1 MENGTIDPNP
11 GAVTAVPIEASEGL
25 NSVSGRAAPDP
36 VKPDAV
42 VPGGTAAHGMAAT
55 GAATSGAA
63 FTATVSGARLPKI
76 IPFTELCRCG
86 DEVWIE
92 HDGQLYRL
100 RRTRLGK
107 LILTK

>member
-1 MENGTIDPNP
+1 MENGTTGLKHGGGSPADS
-11 GAVTAVPIEASEGL
+11 EASEGRH
-25 NSVSGRAAPDP
+25 SSAARSS
-36 VKPDAV
+36 PDAV
-42 VPGGTAAHGMAAT
+42 VPDGTAFHGIAQTGPAPTGTAFHGTVT
-55 GAATSGAA
+55 GAK
-63 FTATVSGARLPKI
+63 LPKI
-76 IPFTELCRCG
+76 IPFTDLCRCG

>member
-1 MENGTIDPNP
+1 MENGTTGPKHGGSPADVEAPEGRHSSGARSATDEVLPGGAVPHGIASMGPAGP
-11 GAVTAVPIEASEGL
+11 VPTEAAFYGAVT
-25 NSVSGRAAPDP
+25 
-36 VKPDAV
+36 
-42 VPGGTAAHGMAAT
+42 
-55 GAATSGAA
+55 GAK
-63 FTATVSGARLPKI
+63 LPKI

>member
-1 MENGTIDPNP
+1 MENGTTGPKHGVS
-11 GAVTAVPIEASEGL
+11 GAVDIELSEGC
-25 NSVSGRAAPDP
+25 NAVAARSAS
-36 VKPDAV
+36 DAV
-42 VPGGTAAHGMAAT
+42 VPDGIAPHAIAQTGPVPT
-55 GAATSGAA
+55 GAALTGTVTGAK
-63 FTATVSGARLPKI
+63 LPKI

>member
-1 MENGTIDPNP
+1 MENGPTDPEH
-11 GAVTAVPIEASEGL
+11 GARSAVPIEVSNVQKSE
-25 NSVSGRAAPDP
+25 SGTAAPD
-36 VKPDAV
+36 AV
-42 VPGGTAAHGMAAT
+42 MADTSAPGGAIHATAAN
-55 GAATSGAA
+55 GAAEHGAA
-63 FTATVSGARLPKI
+63 SKATLGAAKLPKI
-76 IPFTELCRCG
+76 IPFTDLCRCG

>member
-1 MENGTIDPNP
+1 MENGTSDPKRGGP
-11 GAVTAVPIEASEGL
+11 HEEILESTQDSTVLASGSAPASDGTAGAVQS
-25 NSVSGRAAPDP
+25 
-36 VKPDAV
+36 
-42 VPGGTAAHGMAAT
+42 VPGSTGRMA
-55 GAATSGAA
+55 GAK
-63 FTATVSGARLPKI
+63 LPKI